1 MAIDQA
7 WWDSLDSE
15 WKEIF
20 AKNLELETITPEAF
34 PQIAAATRLNLSQ
47 SKITSFAPITGLEH
61 LTHVDFS
68 GCRALTSF
76 DGLPVSVQVVT
87 FHWLKMDDISW
98 VDKLPNLAH
107 AYGDK
112 DLQRK
117 VKLRISKNR
126 KARGA

>member
-7 WWDSLDSE
+7 WWDALDSE
-15 WKEIF
+15 WKEVLL
-20 AKNLELETITPEAF
+20 KNLELEAISPEAF
-34 PQIAAATRLNLSQ
+34 PRIAAATRLNLSQ
-47 SKITSFAPITGLEH
+47 SKITSFAPITGLEQ

-68 GCRALTSF
+68 GCRSLTSF
-76 DGLPVSVQVVT
+76 AGLPASVQVVT

-98 VDKLPNLAH
+98 VDQLPNLTS